1 MTTQRR
7 VLTTADL
14 ESEFGIPVE
23 TWRYWR
29 WRGEGPK
36 AARVGRRVYYDRDD
50 VEAWWEARKAGAA
63 A

>member
-1 MTTQRR
+1 MTRR

-14 ESEFGIPVE
+14 HEMFGIPVE

-29 WRGEGPK
+29 WRGEGPRATK
-36 AARVGRRVYYDRDD
+36 VGRRVYYDPAD
-50 VEAWWEARKAGAA
+50 VDAWWESRKAGAA